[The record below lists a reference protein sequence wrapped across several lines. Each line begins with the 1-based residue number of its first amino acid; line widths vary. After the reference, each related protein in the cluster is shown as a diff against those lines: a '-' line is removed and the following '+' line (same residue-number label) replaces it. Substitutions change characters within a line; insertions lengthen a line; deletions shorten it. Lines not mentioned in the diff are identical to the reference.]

1 MKLCIFLSTSFFAF
15 NKLLCIWG
23 RSFHQYP
30 MICYRVFQESFNL
43 SGKRVTTWHFCYS
56 ALAFVTV
63 LFCLWDELLYVIHMT
78 AAASLLFWCTT
89 SKKIKKMLITFY
101 WQDFYW
107 NKLGI
112 KMERKG
118 EKLLFSLFFPF
129 KKIEKD
135 RGKWKSQ
142 GLWEGKECSYL
153 FSAGNTVCTAMKCLW
168 SLLLQTPAGEK
179 SKHHADVQ
187 N

>member
-1 MKLCIFLSTSFFAF
+1 MAFLLQCTSICDCI
-15 NKLLCIWG
+15 
-23 RSFHQYP
+23 
-30 MICYRVFQESFNL
+30 
-43 SGKRVTTWHFCYS
+43 
-56 ALAFVTV
+56 V
-63 LFCLWDELLYVIHMT
+63 LFMGWT
-78 AAASLLFWCTT
+78 ALCNPYDSSSITT
-89 SKKIKKMLITFY
+89 FLVHNFKKIKKMLITFY

-118 EKLLFSLFFPF
+118 EKLVFSLFFPF

-168 SLLLQTPAGEK
+168 SLFLQTPAGEK